1 MPGVLS
7 AVAMAGRFPMSA
19 LWWQP
24 VVAGSRGAVGVR
36 WLWLPNF
43 GNGGNDLPGHPDSI
57 ASVVPRDVVGDDP
70 EERCQRVGV
79 ATNPRPE
86 EI

>member
-7 AVAMAGRFPMSA
+7 AVAMAGGFPLSA

-24 VVAGSRGAVGVR
+24 VVAGSRSAVGVR

-43 GNGGNDLPGHPDSI
+43 SNSGNDLPGHPDSI
-57 ASVVPRDVVGDDP
+57 ACVVPRDVVGDDP
-70 EERCQRVGV
+70 EERSQRVGV
-79 ATNPRPE
+79 ATNSRPE